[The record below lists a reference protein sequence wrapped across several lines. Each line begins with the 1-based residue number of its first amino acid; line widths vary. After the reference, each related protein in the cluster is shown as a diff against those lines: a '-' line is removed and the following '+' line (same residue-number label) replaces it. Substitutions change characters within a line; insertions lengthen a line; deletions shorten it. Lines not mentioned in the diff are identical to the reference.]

1 VSRTALRRT
10 RCLHS
15 AGSEPADQ
23 VNPIAV
29 QAMAEDGI
37 DIAGETPKVL
47 TTAAVEATDVVVTM
61 GCGDTCP
68 YYPGKRY
75 EDWELE
81 DPPEK
86 TSTPSAASATTSVSE
101 SSSSSQTSPAKQTAY
116 LSDRVHDM
124 ERLVSRT
131 SRRRGA
137 DNKRCWSASWLGR
150 SPIRQRWLLD
160 DTGPAGS

>member
-68 YYPGKRY
+68 YHPGKRY

-81 DPPEK
+81 DPAGK
-86 TSTPSAASATTSVSE
+86 DIDTVRRVS
-101 SSSSSQTSPAKQTAY
+101 
-116 LSDRVHDM
+116 DD
-124 ERLVSRT
+124 
-131 SRRRGA
+131 
-137 DNKRCWSASWLGR
+137 
-150 SPIRQRWLLD
+150 IRQRIKQLISDLTGQADSLLV
-160 DTGPAGS
+160 